1 MDAHRPV
8 IMGTRHAIATGHYFA
23 SQAGFDILN
32 SGGNA
37 IDAGVSAGLA
47 IGVLQSEFVNI
58 AGIAPIMIR
67 LAGSATVLTIDGVG
81 VWPKGVRPEQF
92 IEGNNQ
98 HIPEGIQRTLTP
110 GAPGSWLY
118 ALERYGTLRF
128 GDVVAAAIRF
138 ARDGFPMYPQMSRN
152 ITSDEESL
160 RRWESSVAVYLPKGR
175 PPQVG
180 ELFKQ
185 PDLAKTLRYMADEAE
200 ARDGEG
206 REAGIRAAYDAF
218 YKGDIAKTIT
228 DYHRE
233 NGGFLTMED
242 LAAHRPREEPP
253 IRVPFRGLD
262 VYGFGPNASGPVLTQ
277 ALMLADGFDLEG
289 MGHNSPAYI
298 HTVAESMKLAFADRD
313 RHCGDPAFVDVPL
326 EGLYDKAYLEGRRAL
341 IDSGKAWPELPP
353 AGNPRTGAP
362 ILEGGHRFAPSLN
375 PDPPHGDTSAV
386 CVVDEAGNAFVA
398 TPSDIP
404 RDTPVIP
411 GTGVCPSSR
420 GSQSWAVEG
429 HAACL
434 APGKRSRLSSNPMMA
449 LKDGEPYMVWA
460 TPGSDVQPQATLQVL
475 LNHVVFG
482 MDIQEAIEAPRFA
495 TYSFPGSFEPHDYYP
510 GRLNL
515 EARIPKE
522 TGEALA
528 ALGHKIE
535 WWPDWIFRAGG
546 VCGVQVDPETGLR
559 SAGGDPRRPSYA
571 LGW

>member
-32 SGGNA
+32 DGGNA
-37 IDAGVSAGLA
+37 VDAGVAAGLA
-47 IGVLQSEFVNI
+47 IGVLQSEFVNV
-58 AGIAPIMIR
+58 AGIAPIMVR
-67 LAGSATVLTIDGVG
+67 LAETGAVLTIDGVG
-81 VWPKGVRPEQF
+81 VWPKSVRPERF

-110 GAPGSWLY
+110 GAPGSWLH
-118 ALERYGTLRF
+118 ALERYGTMTF
-128 GDVVAAAIRF
+128 GEVAAAAIRF
-138 ARDGFPMYPQMSRN
+138 ARDGFPMYPQMARN
-152 ITSDEESL
+152 IADAESAL
-160 RRWESSVAVYLPKGR
+160 RRWPSSVAVYLPNDR
-175 PPQVG
+175 PPRVG
-180 ELFKQ
+180 EIFKQ
-185 PDLAKTLRYMADEAE
+185 PDLAKTLQYMADEA
-200 ARDGEG
+200 ASQDAEG

-218 YKGDIAKTIT
+218 YKGDIARAIT

-242 LAAHRPREEPP
+242 LAAHRPREEDP
-253 IRVPFRGLD
+253 IRVPFRGLE
-262 VYGFGPNASGPVLTQ
+262 VCGSGPWASGPVLTQ
-277 ALMLADGFDLEG
+277 ALAVLDGFDLAG

-298 HTVAESMKLAFADRD
+298 HAVAEAMKLAFADRD

-326 EGLYDKAYLEGRRAL
+326 DGLYDPAYIEGRRAL
-341 IDSGKAWPELPP
+341 IDSEKAWPELPP
-353 AGNPRTGAP
+353 AGDPRTGAP
-362 ILEGGHRFAPSLN
+362 TAEGGHLFAPSLN
-375 PDPPHGDTSAV
+375 PEPPAGDTSAV
-386 CVVDEAGNAFVA
+386 CVVDRQGNAFVA

-429 HAACL
+429 HAAEL

-449 LKDGEPYMVWA
+449 LKDGAPYMVWA
-460 TPGSDVQPQATLQVL
+460 TPGSDVQPQATLQVF
-475 LNHVVFG
+475 LNHTVFG

-515 EARIPKE
+515 EARIPRE
-522 TGEALA
+522 TGDALA
-528 ALGHKIE
+528 AVGHKVE

-546 VCGVQVDPETGLR
+546 VCGIQIDPETGLR

>member
-37 IDAGVSAGLA
+37 IDAGVAAGLA

-67 LAGSATVLTIDGVG
+67 LAGSDTVLTIDGVG
-81 VWPKGVRPEQF
+81 TWPQAVQPELF
-92 IEGNNQ
+92 IKGNNQ

-110 GAPGSWLY
+110 GAPGSWLF
-118 ALERYGTLRF
+118 ALERYGTMSF
-128 GDVVAAAIRF
+128 SDVVAAAIRF
-138 ARDGFPMYPQMSRN
+138 AKDGFPMYPQMVTN
-152 ITSDEESL
+152 ITRDEEDM
-160 RRWESSVAVYLPKGR
+160 RRWPSSVAMYLPNNR
-175 PPQVG
+175 PPRVG
-180 ELFKQ
+180 EIFKQ
-185 PDLAKTLRYMADEAE
+185 ADLARTLQYMADEAL
-200 ARDGEG
+200 AREGES

-218 YKGDIAKTIT
+218 YRGDIAKTIT

-233 NGGFLTMED
+233 NDGFLTMAD
-242 LAAHRPREEPP
+242 MAAHTPRLEPP
-253 IRVPFRGLD
+253 LRVPFRGLD
-262 VYGFGPNASGPVLTQ
+262 VFGFGPCASGPVLTQ
-277 ALMLADGFDLEG
+277 ALKLADGFDLEA

-298 HTVAESMKLAFADRD
+298 HTVAEAMKLAFADRD

-326 EGLYDKAYLEGRRAL
+326 EGLFDPAYLEGRRGL
-341 IDSGKAWPELPP
+341 IDSKKAWPEMPP

-362 ILEGGHRFAPSLN
+362 ILDEPHRLAPSLN
-375 PDPPHGDTSAV
+375 PDPPAGDTSAV
-386 CVVDEAGNAFVA
+386 CVVDSEGNAFVS

-482 MDIQEAIEAPRFA
+482 MDVQEAIEAPRFA

-515 EARIPKE
+515 EGRIPAA
-522 TGEALA
+522 TGDALSN
-528 ALGHKIE
+528 LGHKVE

-546 VCGVQVDPETGLR
+546 VCAVQVDPETGIR
-559 SAGGDPRRPSYA
+559 SGGGDPRRPSYA

>member
-37 IDAGVSAGLA
+37 IDAGVTAGLA

-67 LAGSATVLTIDGVG
+67 LAGSDEVLMVDGVG
-81 VWPKGVRPEQF
+81 VWPKAVRPELF

-110 GAPGSWLY
+110 GAPGGWLF
-118 ALERYGTLRF
+118 ALERYGTMRF

-138 ARDGFPMYPQMSRN
+138 ARDGFPMYPQMAHN
-152 ITSDEESL
+152 IATDEQAI
-160 RRWESSVAVYLPKGR
+160 RRWDSSVAVYLPNGR
-175 PPQVG
+175 PPKVG
-180 ELFKQ
+180 EIFKQ
-185 PDLAKTLRYMADEAE
+185 PDLARTLQYMADEA
-200 ARDGEG
+200 AAADGKG

-233 NGGFLTMED
+233 NGGYLTMED
-242 LAAHRPREEPP
+242 MAAHTPRLEPTL
-253 IRVPFRGLD
+253 RVGFRGID
-262 VYGFGPNASGPVLTQ
+262 VFGSGPNASGPVLTQ
-277 ALMLADGFDLEG
+277 ALKLAEGFDLEG
-289 MGHNSPAYI
+289 MGHNSIDYI
-298 HTVAESMKLAFADRD
+298 HIVAECMKLAFADRD
-313 RHCGDPAFVDVPL
+313 RHCGDTDFVDVPL
-326 EGLYDKAYLEGRRAL
+326 EGMFDPAYLEGRRAL
-341 IDSGKAWPELPP
+341 IDKDRAWPEMPP
-353 AGNPRTGAP
+353 AGDPRTGAP
-362 ILEGGHRFAPSLN
+362 RLEGAHPIAPSFN
-375 PDPPHGDTSAV
+375 PDPPMADTSAV
-386 CVVDEAGNAFVA
+386 CVVDAAGNMMTA

-411 GTGVCPSSR
+411 GLGVCPSSR

-429 HAACL
+429 HPARL
-434 APGKRSRLSSNPMMA
+434 EPGKRSRLSSNPMIA
-449 LKDGEPYMVWA
+449 LKDGEPYLAWA

-475 LNHVVFG
+475 LNNTVFG
-482 MDIQEAIEAPRFA
+482 MDVQTAIEAPRFA

-515 EARIPKE
+515 EGRIAKE
-522 TGEALA
+522 TGDALA
-528 ALGHKIE
+528 KRGHKVE
-535 WWPDWIFRAGG
+535 WWPDWIYRAGG
-546 VCGVQVDPETGLR
+546 VCAVQVDPETGLR
-559 SAGGDPRRPSYA
+559 CGGGDPRRPSYA